1 MGAERPERLFIPA
14 DNRPAP
20 LDEQPVA
27 IWADEDSQMSFG
39 ERAAL
44 EGVLSQSK
52 PRVAIEIGTYEG
64 GSLRFL
70 ARHCEHVHTLDLY
83 DLVEDRSAFPNVT
96 FHTGDSK
103 LLLPEL
109 LSELEAAGSEVDLAL
124 VDGDHS
130 AEGVC
135 SDLQTLLDSPVTRS
149 TLILLHDTMNEE
161 TRSGIERVGLTAH
174 PKVIYHELDLVAGY
188 EFAGGHFDG
197 QMWGG
202 LGVVL
207 TGERPAQ
214 GYLQSSAQTRYR
226 EPYRQAHD
234 GRRLAGELALAREEV
249 QRSGAV
255 LAAVQSSLSWRVTAP
270 LRWAKHRIRTAR
282 AGSR

>member
-20 LDEQPVA
+20 LDEKPVA
-27 IWADEDSQMSFG
+27 IWSDESSQMSFG

-52 PRVAIEIGTYEG
+52 PRLAIEIGTYEG

-70 ARHCEHVHTLDLY
+70 ARHCAHVHTFDLY
-83 DLVEDRSAFPNVT
+83 DLVADRSAYANVT

-109 LSELEAAGSEVDLAL
+109 LRALDREGSEVDLAL

-130 AEGVC
+130 AEGVRQ
-135 SDLQTLLDSPVTRS
+135 DLQILLDSPVTRS

-161 TRSGIERVGLTAH
+161 TRSGIERVGLAAH

-207 TGERPAQ
+207 TGACPPA
-214 GYLQSSAQTRYR
+214 GYRESSAQTRYR
-226 EPYRQAHD
+226 EPYRLAHE
-234 GRRLAGELALAREEV
+234 GRRLAGELASARREAA
-249 QRSGAV
+249 RSGAM
-255 LAAVQSSLSWRVTAP
+255 LAAGQSSLSWRVTGP
-270 LRWAKHRIRTAR
+270 LRWAKRRLRLAQPR
-282 AGSR
+282 

>member
-1 MGAERPERLFIPA
+1 MSAEQPQRTFIPA

-20 LDEQPVA
+20 LDAAPVA
-27 IWADEDSQMSFG
+27 IWADEVCQMSFG

-44 EGVLSQSK
+44 EGVLGQCK
-52 PRVAIEIGTYEG
+52 PRLAIEIGTYEG

-70 ARHCEHVHTLDLY
+70 ARHCEHVHTFDLF
-83 DLVEDRSAFPNVT
+83 DLVGDRSGYENVT

-109 LSELEAAGSEVDLAL
+109 LGALAAQGREVDLAL

-130 AEGVC
+130 AEGVRR
-135 SDLQTLLDSPVTRS
+135 DLETLLDSAATRS

-161 TRSGIERVGLTAH
+161 TRGGIESVGLAAH
-174 PKVIYHELDLVAGY
+174 PRVVYHELDLVAGY

-197 QMWGG
+197 QAWGG

-207 TGERPAQ
+207 TGERPLP
-214 GYLQSSAQTRYR
+214 GYRESSAQTRYR
-226 EPYRQAHD
+226 QAFRLFQD
-234 GRRLAGELALAREEV
+234 GRRHAHELASCREEAE
-249 QRSGAV
+249 RSRAL

-270 LRWAKHRIRTAR
+270 LRWAKRSLRPRVGA
-282 AGSR
+282 